1 MAGGHC
7 PTIVC
12 LDAFETRN
20 SMYKIFTLLHAPT
33 LAKTAKS
40 LASPRWRAL
49 GLSSFGWDIYKSTSL
64 EGPFERWH
72 KFTSINPERRDSF
85 LLHQYTR
92 LLVYVRDVSES
103 GRPRILN
110 THAQRPRRSSA
121 FYLLNS
127 HGPTHHFQLD
137 QGVMPPRKDR
147 LHTFV
152 YLFSEEQRE
161 TVAAW
166 KCVWGLTS
174 HLPWFPSFLILPC
187 SLLPFIH
194 QPDYILYLIAI
205 LWPFAFARSLVI
217 GLPKSNSFL
226 LATVT
231 VAIVIGWDSSVGRES
246 HPSFLA
252 YRN

>member
-1 MAGGHC
+1 MVREVHINQSREMSLLSPAPIHKIISLCLWTSRKVAGLEFSTPMLKDPEGARPFTFSI
-7 PTIVC
+7 PT
-12 LDAFETRN
+12 A
-20 SMYKIFTLLHAPT
+20 
-33 LAKTAKS
+33 
-40 LASPRWRAL
+40 
-49 GLSSFGWDIYKSTSL
+49 
-64 EGPFERWH
+64 
-72 KFTSINPERRDSF
+72 RR
-85 LLHQYTR
+85 
-92 LLVYVRDVSES
+92 
-103 GRPRILN
+103 
-110 THAQRPRRSSA
+110 
-121 FYLLNS
+121 
-127 HGPTHHFQLD
+127 HHFQLD

-161 TVAAW
+161 TITAW

-174 HLPWFPSFLILPC
+174 QLPWFPSFLILPC

-217 GLPKSNSFL
+217 GLLKSNSFL